1 MYSKKHLDSF
11 ESRLT
16 FIKNNIISINTYKPI
31 TADLD
36 TNYIFMKY
44 NIIGAVGKYKKDTF
58 GNNFKRITIN
68 CNQLTIQDIIIG
80 YYSAGYINSMIFKN
94 NTEIINVYEDQ
105 RDKFFQLLTPQIN
118 LNLDVFEHR
127 YDLFLI
133 IKEIQTTI
141 YNVFKS
147 YGFILP
153 SVEQLRLD
161 LIEKYKDVRLRK
173 RKYLPKINDLLMND
187 TLYIVND
194 VHGIIEKI
202 HNPDTIDIPDTMNF
216 YRILTS
222 DYGSCALSNIDD
234 RMEYIE
240 EIQNFLKI
248 PYKNTD
254 KNNKKRIKTI
264 ISLLI
269 KKIKTQMNFAKSEVN
284 ERNNMTVKNMIRY
297 KQSSHHVNDFKSKK
311 IIAKNLVMNLNDND
325 DTDTICVV
333 HPTMNINLM
342 DYLDVTEDNGVLYF
356 NLKQIFD
363 LINDVKYV
371 LFIDLS
377 CSVALGNFNNNI
389 LNNFKAKAK
398 EIEGQSITNNVTNY
412 VNRSPYNSSPLGAG
426 FNLVTG
432 SNLNRT
438 KKSNKSN
445 N

>member
-1 MYSKKHLDSF
+1 MYSKKQLDSF
-11 ESRLT
+11 DSRLT
-16 FIKNNIISINTYKPI
+16 FIKNNIISINTLKPI

-36 TNYIFMKY
+36 INYILNQY
-44 NIIGAVGKYKKDTF
+44 HLVDAIRKYKKDTF
-58 GNNFKRITIN
+58 GNNFNRITIN
-68 CNQLTIQDIIIG
+68 CNQLSIQDIIIG
-80 YYSAGYINSMIFKN
+80 YYSAVYINNMMFKL

-105 RDKFFQLLTPQIN
+105 RDKFFQLLRPQIN

-133 IKEIQTTI
+133 MKEIQTTI

-153 SVEQLRLD
+153 SIQQLKLD
-161 LIEKYKDVRLRK
+161 LIEKYKDIRLRK
-173 RKYLPKINDLLMND
+173 RKYLPEISELLIND

-194 VHGIIEKI
+194 VHGSIEKL
-202 HNPDTIDIPDTMNF
+202 HNPDKIDLPDTMNF

-240 EIQNFLKI
+240 DIQKFLKI

-269 KKIKTQMNFAKSEVN
+269 KKIKTHMNFAKSEVN

-297 KQSSHHVNDFKSKK
+297 KQSGHHVNDFKSKK
-311 IIAKNLVMNLNDND
+311 IISKDLVMNLNEND

-342 DYLDVTEDNGVLYF
+342 DYLDVTEDNGFLYF

-377 CSVALGNFNNNI
+377 CSGAVGNFNNTI

-398 EIEGQSITNNVTNY
+398 EIEGQSITNNIKNY
-412 VNRSPYNSSPLGAG
+412 VNTSPYNISPLGSG
-426 FNLVTG
+426 LNLVTG

-438 KKSNKSN
+438 KKSNN
-445 N
+445 